1 MYVLLQQCGFIY
13 INVKFE
19 HCCWFELISEF
30 RLQRAL
36 ALQENLHDPELLG
49 HSTLLVNI

>member
-1 MYVLLQQCGFIY
+1 MYVFLQQCGFIY

-19 HCCWFELISEF
+19 HCCWFELISKF